1 MISSEAL
8 AQAAKRNQTTQLNIA
23 REYCQHLFLGAFY
36 GKRGSERVMFKG
48 GTALRIVYGSPR
60 FSEDLDFSGFRTSVS
75 EIEDWVA
82 SAAGEM
88 ERNAIPVSIA
98 ESKWTSGGY
107 LAIIASPVRDLPVRI
122 QVQVSLRRRDNVK
135 GQGVL
140 VTPELLPAY
149 TLTQLP
155 EALLVEE
162 KLEALMTRRK
172 PRDYYDLYFMLRKGL
187 IPTGMKGP
195 LNQAK
200 DALAKCKMDFGEDL
214 GPFLPRSQ
222 ATIVKDLRKTL
233 LTELARHGI

>member
-1 MISSEAL
+1 MISSGAL
-8 AQAAKRNQTTQLNIA
+8 AQAARRNQTTELNIA

-36 GKRGSERVMFKG
+36 AESGSERVMFKG
-48 GTALRIVYGSPR
+48 GTALRILYGSPR
-60 FSEDLDFSGFRTSVS
+60 FSEDLDFSGFGTSIS

-88 ERNAIPVSIA
+88 ERNAIPVSIV
-98 ESKWTSGGY
+98 ESKRTSGGY
-107 LAIIASPVRDLPVRI
+107 LAIIASTVRDLPVQI

-149 TLTQLP
+149 ALTQLP
-155 EALLVEE
+155 ERLLVEE

-172 PRDYYDLYFMLRKGL
+172 PRDYFDLYFMLRRGL
-187 IPTGMKGP
+187 IPTDMKSR
-195 LNQAK
+195 LRQAK
-200 DALAKCKMDFGEDL
+200 DALVKSRMDFGQDL

-222 ATIVKDLRKTL
+222 ATILKDLRTTL
-233 LTELARHGI
+233 LEELARHGV

>member
-8 AQAAKRNQTTQLNIA
+8 AQAARRNQTTDLNIA

-36 GKRGSERVMFKG
+36 RESGSERVMLKG

-75 EIEDWVA
+75 AIEGWLA

-98 ESKWTSGGY
+98 ESKRTSGGY
-107 LAIIASPVRDLPVRI
+107 LAIIASPVRDLPVQI
-122 QVQVSLRRRDNVK
+122 QVQVSLRRRDDVQ
-135 GQGVL
+135 GHGVL
-140 VTPELLPAY
+140 VAPELLPAY

-155 EALLVEE
+155 ERLLVEE

-172 PRDYYDLYFMLRKGL
+172 PRDYYDLYFMLRRGL
-187 IPTGMKGP
+187 IPTGMKSP
-195 LNQAK
+195 LRQARK
-200 DALAKCKMDFGEDL
+200 ALAKSRLDFAEDL
-214 GPFLPRSQ
+214 GAFLPRSQ
-222 ATIVKDLRKTL
+222 AAIVKDLRKTL
-233 LTELARHGI
+233 LEELARHGI

>member
-1 MISSEAL
+1 VISSEAL
-8 AQAAKRNQTTQLNIA
+8 AQAARRNQTTELNIA

-36 GKRGSERVMFKG
+36 AERGSERVMFKG

-60 FSEDLDFSGFRTSVS
+60 FSEDLDFSGFRTGVGQ
-75 EIEDWVA
+75 IEDWVA

-98 ESKWTSGGY
+98 ESKRTSGGY
-107 LAIIASPVRDLPVRI
+107 LAIIASPVRDLPVQV
-122 QVQVSLRRRDNVK
+122 QVQVSLRRRDDVK

-149 TLTQLP
+149 ALTQLP
-155 EALLVEE
+155 QALLVEE
-162 KLEALMTRRK
+162 KLQALMTRRK

-187 IPTGMKGP
+187 IPTGMKG
-195 LNQAK
+195 LLSQAK
-200 DALAKCKMDFGEDL
+200 VALAKTRVDFREDL

-233 LTELARHGI
+233 LDELARHGV

>member
-1 MISSEAL
+1 VISSEAL
-8 AQAAKRNQTTQLNIA
+8 AQAARRNQTTELNIA

-36 GKRGSERVMFKG
+36 TERGSERVMFKG
-48 GTALRIVYGSPR
+48 GTALRILYGSPR
-60 FSEDLDFSGFRTSVS
+60 FSEDLDFSGFQTGVS

-98 ESKWTSGGY
+98 ESKRTSGGY
-107 LAIIASPVRDLPVRI
+107 LAIIASPVRDLPVQI
-122 QVQVSLRRRDNVK
+122 QLQVSLRRRDDVK

-155 EALLVEE
+155 QALLVEE

-187 IPTGMKGP
+187 VPTGMKGP
-195 LNQAK
+195 LRRAK
-200 DALAKCKMDFGEDL
+200 EALAKSRMDFGQDL
-214 GPFLPRSQ
+214 GPFVPRSP
-222 ATIVKDLRKTL
+222 AGIAKDLRKIL
-233 LTELARHGI
+233 LEELARHGI